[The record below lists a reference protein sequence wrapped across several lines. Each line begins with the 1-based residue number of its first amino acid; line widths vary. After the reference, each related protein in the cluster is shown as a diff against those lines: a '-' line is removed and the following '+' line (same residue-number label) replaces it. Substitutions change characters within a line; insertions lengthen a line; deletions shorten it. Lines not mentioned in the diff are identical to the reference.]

1 MASAPGPGD
10 PTRLAGA
17 RCPLR
22 SWGSRGLGASR
33 ASTRAQV
40 PPAQPAPASRDRAAP
55 PCQHHPAQ
63 PSWSRR
69 SCRSHQ
75 PAELLEDEVK
85 TEVKQVCSCGQASR
99 SRAQSRVCRALF
111 SPFPLKGPRLLT
123 SGTQTV
129 AGRGDRAEALT
140 TSRSSVWAAG
150 LLGACWSPSPWLQQ
164 PPGSPVTLQLPTA
177 PSSDLSGA
185 HACGS
190 APRC

>member
-85 TEVKQVCSCGQASR
+85 TGQTGLFL
-99 SRAQSRVCRALF
+99 RAGLTQPSSEPRLQSSFQPF
-111 SPFPLKGPRLLT
+111 SLKGPRLLT

-129 AGRGDRAEALT
+129 AGRGDRA
-140 TSRSSVWAAG
+140 RSSDKLPLQCVGGGTPWG
-150 LLGACWSPSPWLQQ
+150 LLESVPVAAAATRQ
-164 PPGSPVTLQLPTA
+164 PRDPA
-177 PSSDLSGA
+177 AA
-185 HACGS
+185 HG
-190 APRC
+190 PLL

>member
-111 SPFPLKGPRLLT
+111 SPFPLKGSRLLT

-129 AGRGDRAEALT
+129 AGRGDRA
-140 TSRSSVWAAG
+140 RSSDKLPLQCVGSGTRWSLLESVPVAAAATRQPRDPAAAHSP
-150 LLGACWSPSPWLQQ
+150 LL
-164 PPGSPVTLQLPTA
+164 
-177 PSSDLSGA
+177 
-185 HACGS
+185 
-190 APRC
+190 